1 MRKYIK
7 IFLFMFL
14 LTITVMTTS
23 CGIKNISETTNE
35 GEIVV
40 ENNSNYESITVCG
53 VINGADILG
62 GMGDMG
68 DMGNMPEGNNNN
80 NDNPTTSSLTKE
92 DNQSDNPSDSKPEM
106 PDMSS
111 LNMQLVGTVD
121 KCTNTGNLSVNNNT
135 YELEETE
142 LLIEISGIVNGCE
155 EVKDCKNEG
164 KFTTNGNASQYKV
177 ETYDI
182 TKEKEETK

>member
-23 CGIKNISETTNE
+23 CGIKNINNSTNK

-53 VINGADILG
+53 VINGSDILG

-68 DMGNMPEGNNNN
+68 NMTGGNTQNT
-80 NDNPTTSSLTKE
+80 TTSSLKKDDT
-92 DNQSDNPSDSKPEM
+92 QSDTQSDTPTDTQT

-111 LNMQLVGTVD
+111 MSMQLVGTVEN
-121 KCTNTGNLSVNNNT
+121 CTNTANLSVNNNT

-142 LLIEISGIVNGCE
+142 LLIEISGIVNDCE

-164 KFTTNGNASQYKV
+164 KFTTDGNASQYKV

-182 TKEKEETK
+182 TKEKEEKK

>member
-1 MRKYIK
+1 
-7 IFLFMFL
+7 
-14 LTITVMTTS
+14 MTTS

-35 GEIVV
+35 GEILV

-53 VINGADILG
+53 VINGDDILG
-62 GMGDMG
+62 GMGDMSG
-68 DMGNMPEGNNNN
+68 GNNNN
-80 NDNPTTSSLTKE
+80 NTTTSSLKKE
-92 DNQSDNPSDSKPEM
+92 DTPSDTPSDTPT

-111 LNMQLVGTVD
+111 MSMQLVGTVD
-121 KCTNTGNLSVNNNT
+121 KCTNTGNLNVTNNN

-142 LLIEISGIVNGCE
+142 LLIEVSGIVNNCE
-155 EVKDCKNEG
+155 EIKDCKNEG
-164 KFTTNGNASQYKV
+164 KFTTDGNASQYKV